1 MTNKTKTI
9 TGASVIGGLVIV
21 FKLWHVAKTI
31 DDITQPDIR
40 QPEIVSATIIITDS
54 TGKKD
59 TMKLEDYLKQNK
71 IGDTTGK

>member
-1 MTNKTKTI
+1 M
-9 TGASVIGGLVIV
+9 